1 MIILVNCKI
10 SPSTI
15 ASSLGKAE
23 YSYYFLLKEFLP
35 ALHQLGT
42 VIEVD
47 SLADVDRLYDEHR
60 ETQPVIFLSVS
71 PPHQT
76 PVDLR
81 CPTVCMFAWEYYNI
95 PNRAWDNEPRN
106 DWRYVFAH
114 IAGAIACS
122 EESAQAVRDA
132 MGQDYPVIALPAP
145 LFERFQ
151 PLSKTQGWLPRQP
164 DRSFEFTGFMYDSP
178 QLGLSADGLV
188 QHMERPQPEVL
199 KQKTVV
205 TPRKSTWQITKE
217 HWQAWRAAAAKN
229 KQNSAHDN
237 SSVISTEIPNNH
249 YRIELTGTVYTTVL
263 NPLDSRKNWYFI
275 VVNFCWAF
283 RDDPDTTLLIKAT
296 HHDLEA
302 YRIELLTVLSRLA
315 PFSCR
320 VVLVHGFLTNEQYQQ
335 LINIT
340 DFYLNASSGEG
351 LCLPLMEFLSSGKPV
366 IAPMHS
372 AMRDY
377 LHPNCSFII
386 DSSIELCQWPH
397 DPYGSF
403 STHRYRINWHSLMQQ
418 LQDSQQIAQHQPE
431 RYQHMSLAVAANMER
446 FCNLQLITHKLSD
459 FLISKVHAA
468 QQKSTQA
475 VSEAKL

>member
-81 CPTVCMFAWEYYNI
+81 CPTVCMFAWEHHNI
-95 PNRAWDNEPRN
+95 PNQAWDNEPRN
-106 DWRYVFAH
+106 DWRYVFAR

-199 KQKTVV
+199 KQKTVF
-205 TPRKSTWQITKE
+205 TPRKSTWQATKK

-237 SSVISTEIPNNH
+237 SSVTSTEIPNNH

-263 NPLDSRKNWYFI
+263 NPMDNRKNWHAI
-275 VVNFCWAF
+275 LTSFCWAF
-283 RDDPDTTLLIKAT
+283 RDDPSVTLLFKTT
-296 HHDLEA
+296 HHDLES
-302 YRIELLTVLSRLA
+302 YRIELLTLLSRLA

-320 VVLVHGFLTNEQYQQ
+320 IILIHSFLEKEQYDN
-335 LINIT
+335 LIKVT
-340 DFYLNASSGEG
+340 DFYVNASTCEG

-366 IAPMHS
+366 IAPNNT
-372 AMRDY
+372 AMQDY
-377 LHPNCSFII
+377 LNLDYSLII
-386 DSSIELCQWPH
+386 DSSAEPWQWPP
-397 DPYGSF
+397 DPYGHF
-403 STHRYRINWHSLMQQ
+403 STRRYRINCDTLKQHFQS
-418 LQDSQQIAQHQPE
+418 SQQIAQEQPE
-431 RYQHMSLAVAANMER
+431 RYRQMSLAATAGMDS
-446 FCNLQLITHKLSD
+446 FCNLQHITQKLGT
-459 FLISKVHAA
+459 FLTATLPSA
-468 QQKSTQA
+468 QQQQVQA
-475 VSEAKL
+475 ASEASR

>member
-15 ASSLGKAE
+15 ASSLGKPE

-35 ALHQLGT
+35 ALQQLGT

-47 SLADVDRLYDEHR
+47 DLAAVDRLYDEHR
-60 ETQPVIFLSVS
+60 ETQQVIFLSVS

-81 CPTVCMFAWEYYNI
+81 CPTVCMFAWEFYNI

-106 DWRYVFAH
+106 DWRYVFAR

-145 LFERFQ
+145 LFERFE
-151 PLSKTQGWLPRQP
+151 PLRKAQGWLPRQP
-164 DRSFEFTGFMYDSP
+164 ERSFEFTGFMYDSP

-188 QHMERPQPEVL
+188 QHMQRPEPDILQSKLAPAA
-199 KQKTVV
+199 
-205 TPRKSTWQITKE
+205 RKSFWQTT
-217 HWQAWRAAAAKN
+217 QAQWRGWRAAAAHNQQLKA
-229 KQNSAHDN
+229 Q
-237 SSVISTEIPNNH
+237 VTTEVTPSEAPANH
-249 YRIELTGTVYTTVL
+249 YHIELSGTVYTTVL

-283 RDDPDTTLLIKAT
+283 RDDPDATLLIKAT
-296 HHDLEA
+296 HHDLEV

-320 VVLVHGFLTNEQYQQ
+320 IVLVHGFLTHEQYQQ

-366 IAPMHS
+366 LAPMHS

-377 LHPNCSFII
+377 LNPDCSFII
-386 DSSIELCQWPH
+386 DSSIELCQWPP

-418 LQDSQQIAQHQPE
+418 LQDSHQIAQHQPE
-431 RYQHMSLAVAANMER
+431 RYQHMSLAAAASMER

-459 FLISKVHAA
+459 FLTSKVHAA
-468 QQKSTQA
+468 QQQSTQA